1 MSTLLLQI
9 NIFPCKSFRSVAV
22 KTANGDKH
30 LMRSQS
36 NFVGPTNR
44 TIQQQNRSTN
54 KKGVNVNNSKTEV
67 NNKPK
72 FVSPSKTFNT
82 NSTTLATFTEEPPQ
96 QVSCRSNN
104 SNNDAADDARN
115 MDKSNSSSCCVTKT
129 TFVCKPQNSQVTELT
144 SSSPQPNKTY
154 SRVNHITPSPE
165 LGVNLNS
172 ETLAFNQT
180 SINSGTNTSYYTSV
194 VKSKS
199 EW

>member
-1 MSTLLLQI
+1 
-9 NIFPCKSFRSVAV
+9 
-22 KTANGDKH
+22 
-30 LMRSQS
+30 MRSQS

-44 TIQQQNRSTN
+44 AVQRPNTTTN
-54 KKGVNVNNSKTEV
+54 KKGVDVNKSKMEV

-144 SSSPQPNKTY
+144 SPSSPQPNKTY

-172 ETLAFNQT
+172 ETLAFNRT

>member
-9 NIFPCKSFRSVAV
+9 NIYPCKSFRSVAV

-44 TIQQQNRSTN
+44 SVQQQNRSTN
-54 KKGVNVNNSKTEV
+54 KKGVDVNNSKTEV

-82 NSTTLATFTEEPPQ
+82 NSTTLATFTEEPSQ

-115 MDKSNSSSCCVTKT
+115 MDKSNSSSCL
-129 TFVCKPQNSQVTELT
+129 SLI
-144 SSSPQPNKTY
+144 
-154 SRVNHITPSPE
+154 HI
-165 LGVNLNS
+165 
-172 ETLAFNQT
+172 
-180 SINSGTNTSYYTSV
+180 
-194 VKSKS
+194 
-199 EW
+199 